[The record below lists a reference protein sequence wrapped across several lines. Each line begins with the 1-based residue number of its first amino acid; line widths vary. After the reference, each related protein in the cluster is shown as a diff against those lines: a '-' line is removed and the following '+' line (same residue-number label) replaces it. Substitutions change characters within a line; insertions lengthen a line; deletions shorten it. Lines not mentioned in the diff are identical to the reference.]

1 MVVAALGAVAVASV
15 LTACGTPVDLEPA
28 PSAAAPECGQ
38 VLQATP
44 DVLFDRERRSTGS
57 QASTAWGTPA
67 ITLRC
72 GVTPPPPTT
81 AECLSIELPDGTVHD
96 WIHEDADEV
105 PTDGTTA
112 AVDSTWVSYG
122 RIPAIEVHVPAEMF
136 SEASGILI
144 DLGEAVETTEQ
155 VSSCVGADDV
165 AEAES
170 AAGAESPTGR

>member
-1 MVVAALGAVAVASV
+1 
-15 LTACGTPVDLEPA
+15 VDLEPA

-44 DVLFDRERRSTGS
+44 DALFDRERRSTSS
-57 QASTAWGTPA
+57 QASTAWGTPP

-96 WIHEDADEV
+96 WIHEDAAEV
-105 PTDGTTA
+105 PTDGNVS
-112 AVDSTWVSYG
+112 AVDSTWVTYG
-122 RIPAIEVHVPAEMF
+122 RVPAIEVHIPAEMF
-136 SEASGILI
+136 ADASAILI
-144 DLGEAVETTEQ
+144 DLGDTVETTEQ
-155 VSSCVGADDV
+155 VASCVGADDV

-170 AAGAESPTGR
+170 AAAEAASDGESPSGR